1 MWTEVVEELP
11 SRAEGGLEALPT
23 RAGRGAKLVAR
34 EGGRGHGGRQATL
47 NAGRRRAARGVGQAA
62 PSSTESGV
70 LSSQRQQIIV
80 WLLWNTCIRDQKN
93 PAAFL
98 ALCRQL
104 YEQVA
109 L

>member
-34 EGGRGHGGRQATL
+34 EGGRGHGGRRATL
-47 NAGRRRAARGVGQAA
+47 SAARRAARGVGQAA